1 MSGYQHVIVEAS
13 DFELLAG
20 TDALQT
26 YQFNTRVAQ
35 HTFCGHCGV
44 KSFYMP
50 RSHPDGVS
58 VNLRCL
64 KDVEEGAFEIRP
76 FDGAN
81 WEDQVD
87 TIR

>member
-1 MSGYQHVIVEAS
+1 MSGYQHVIVKDS

-20 TDALQT
+20 TDALLT
-26 YQFNTRVAQ
+26 YQFNTGVAQ

-44 KSFYMP
+44 KSFYTP

-64 KDVEEGAFEIRP
+64 KDVEEGAFEVRP